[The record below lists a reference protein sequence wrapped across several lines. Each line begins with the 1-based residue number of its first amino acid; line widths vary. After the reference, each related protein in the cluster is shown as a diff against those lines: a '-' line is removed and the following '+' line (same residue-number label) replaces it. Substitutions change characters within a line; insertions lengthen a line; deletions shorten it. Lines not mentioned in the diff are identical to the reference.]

1 LATVSQ
7 LRKALPRAKAA
18 GDTAAVN
25 SILRQLRNMNASA
38 SEKEIFPVELAEG
51 VASGIIGIGQ
61 GFGELGA
68 SAVDLVAG
76 TDYASAV
83 TNSAEELR
91 DSLGIDPEGF
101 IGKGA
106 EVLTQFVVPGVAAAR
121 AVGGISKVG
130 RSIGQAKGAKDA
142 LTSAER
148 FGFIAKD
155 LGAAAAVDA
164 AVSTDGM
171 TTIGDFFGGGF
182 TATDDTIGLDGRAE
196 ALRRIKNKL
205 KIGAEAGI
213 AGAAITGAFT
223 GVKAVGKGVKASQV
237 GQDAIAGLSD
247 LEQKRIF
254 SSDELSGGQQLFADL
269 MAGFRYRSFLPEQIA
284 TRRLGITGAVE
295 KDIKQAEMNLNS
307 LENDLN
313 KSLGAV
319 SKEELGSERMRYMNI
334 LNDFVTE
341 ADETK
346 RAGHLEKLP
355 SNELR
360 NTARRMRKHVDDLS
374 KYISRESNFIK
385 YAGDLKVQ
393 DKEAAGKTIKQVI
406 DSNVG
411 SYFRRRFKVFEDSK
425 YTPDAESIKVA
436 ESFFKN
442 KKEGRKFV
450 EGELTN
456 ELRRTNSSP
465 AFEELLE
472 KNFGLTRANNNIIGN
487 GAKATVKITGDV
499 TDDMAKYAREELFK
513 RYKSLANRKHRGGTV
528 AIDRLK
534 TGMFIERKTL
544 PKNVRRLLG
553 EIDDPREAYLGTV
566 ADLAQFKATDD
577 YFGMIEQMA
586 KNNTSIGKYFF
597 REGTINPASITA
609 TNKVGTPFTDYEI
622 EKMLE
627 TGEYVRLGSD
637 IAPSILK
644 DPTVKLTAAGRG
656 KIQESVLQSGWGNL
670 NGFVVPKKIYDN
682 LTSTVLA
689 ETNPFAQITR
699 KLMGGLL
706 RAKGVSQYS
715 KTILSPITQIRN
727 FTTASLFALANG
739 NVGAGMKGDLASSAS
754 MVFQNL
760 RGLAKDPASQAT
772 FLKELEGMQIRGV
785 LGTNTELKEIQDM
798 INKGI
803 GFSGRDPKSGAD
815 ALLSGSRFTEGL
827 ADTKLARGGGKLFKK
842 FEDLYQGSDDFWKIY
857 SYEFETRKLHN
868 ALRGLTDEQKF
879 MHLTKQGQDQ
889 VIASDTYQN
898 LVKSGGKIENGK
910 VTFGPD
916 NFVKNDRGVNTTE
929 VLRTKQGILDELI
942 KDKAAQIVR
951 DTVPNYNRAPGF
963 IKAVRKQPFFGNFVT
978 FPFEIYRTGTNI
990 ISQALEEINSGI
1002 PALKQQGIQR
1012 MTGFLTTTTVLP
1024 GALASLAYATTGV
1037 DRDEMKAFQRS
1048 FGAPWEKN
1056 ALLIPLGKD
1065 EDGKISYINF
1075 STSNPYD
1082 TLSRMGYAALNAI
1095 ETGDALDKSVPDIM
1109 GSVMT
1114 ESIFEFAK
1122 PFADQSMVAEAL
1134 LDVTARNG
1142 RQTQGGE
1149 VYNEQDTT
1157 VTKFQKSMLHVMET
1171 ILPNIVPLQVS
1182 GGELGISRGVRGVL
1196 GDPFGGFFG
1205 EFGVVNPKDKMGN
1218 ERTGLGEL
1226 SRLTGFSSMT
1236 FDPKRGLKYAAR
1248 RFQRGQ
1254 SDANRLFTK
1263 YTDDENATPN
1273 TFLRGYQYANQ
1284 QKLAND
1290 KQYYRM
1296 IEDLRSM
1303 GVPNAEIGR
1312 ILKANGI
1319 SGWKDI
1325 IKGKY
1330 RPVSISPQSIRK
1342 MKVAGTYNTFPTQQI
1357 NSLRQSMSRID
1368 LSTEF
1373 EPEENI
1379 IYDKVLNPL
1388 GAVKDALSN
1397 IVPAAEAGTMPTSQ
1411 MPQFTQPQ
1419 VTTSPTSLAGDNPAT
1434 QEIANRLTRQ

>member
-1 LATVSQ
+1 MATVSQ

-91 DSLGIDPEGF
+91 DNLGIDPEGF

-205 KIGAEAGI
+205 KIGAEAGV
-213 AGAAITGAFT
+213 AGAAVTGAFA
-223 GVKAVGKGVKASQV
+223 GAKAASKGIKASQL
-237 GQDAIAGLSD
+237 GQDAASGLTE
-247 LEQKRIF
+247 LERKRVF
-254 SSDELSGGQQLFADL
+254 SPDELSTGQQFFADL

-284 TRRLGITGAVE
+284 TRRLGITGAVQN
-295 KDIKQAEMNLNS
+295 DIKKAEMNLNS
-307 LENDLN
+307 LERDLN
-313 KSLGAV
+313 KALGGM
-319 SKEELGSERMRYMNI
+319 SKEQLGSERMRYMNI

-346 RAGHLEKLP
+346 RAGHLKQLP
-355 SNELR
+355 NNELK
-360 NTARRMRKHVDDLS
+360 NTAKRMRNHVDDLS
-374 KYISRESNFIK
+374 KYILKESNFIR
-385 YAGDLKVQ
+385 YAGDLNAGEKQ
-393 DKEAAGKTIKQVI
+393 LAGKTVKEVI
-406 DSNVG
+406 ESNIG
-411 SYFRRRFKVFEDSK
+411 SYLRRRYKIFEDAR
-425 YTPDAESIKVA
+425 YTPDEGTIKAA
-436 ESFFKN
+436 ESFLKSTNRTGTGGGKN
-442 KKEGRKFV
+442 FVESELTRELRVNPANIDRYKKELGIADNEIVGAGNTIKVKLTGNVNDATAKFV
-450 EGELTN
+450 
-456 ELRRTNSSP
+456 
-465 AFEELLE
+465 
-472 KNFGLTRANNNIIGN
+472 
-487 GAKATVKITGDV
+487 
-499 TDDMAKYAREELFK
+499 RESIFK
-513 RYKSLANRKHRGGTV
+513 RYKGISNRKHRGGTV
-528 AIDRLK
+528 ATERLK
-534 TGMFIERKTL
+534 TGMFLERAEL
-544 PKNVRRLLG
+544 PTNIKRLLG

-586 KNNTSIGKYFF
+586 ANNASIGKYFF
-597 REGTINPASITA
+597 KEDKVNPATGK
-609 TNKVGTPFTDYEI
+609 TFTEYEI
-622 EKMLE
+622 KDMLDS
-627 TGEYVRLGSD
+627 GDYVRLGSTD
-637 IAPSILK
+637 APSILK
-644 DPTVKLTAAGRG
+644 TGEDIQLTSAG
-656 KIQESVLQSGWGNL
+656 KQSIAESELRSGWGSI
-670 NGFVVPKKIYDN
+670 NGYIVPRKIYDN
-682 LTSTVLA
+682 MTSTVLA
-689 ETNPFAQITR
+689 ETSPFAQAAKKI
-699 KLMGGLL
+699 MGGLL
-706 RAKGVSQYS
+706 RAKGISQYS

-739 NVGAGMKGDLASSAS
+739 NVGAGMKGDLASSAD

-760 RGLAKDPASQAT
+760 RGLSKDPASQEK
-772 FLKELEGMQIRGV
+772 FLEELEGMQRRGV

-798 INKGI
+798 INKGV
-803 GFSGRDPKSGAD
+803 GFSDRDPKSGAA
-815 ALLSGSRFTEGL
+815 ALFSGSRFTEGL
-827 ADTKLARGGGKLFKK
+827 ADTKLARGGGKALKK
-842 FEDLYQGSDDFWKIY
+842 FEELYQGSDDFWKIY
-857 SYEFETRKLHN
+857 YYEFETRKLHN

-916 NFVKNDRGVNTTE
+916 NFVKNVDGTSTTQL
-929 VLRTKQGILDELI
+929 LRTKQGILDELI

-1157 VTKFQKSMLHVMET
+1157 VVQLQKSMLHVMET

-1182 GGELGISRGVRGVL
+1182 GGELGISRGARGIL
-1196 GDPFGGFFG
+1196 G

-1226 SRLTGFSSMT
+1226 SRLTGFSSQT

-1273 TFLRGYQYANQ
+1273 TFLKGYQYANQ

-1330 RPVSISPQSIRK
+1330 KPVSISPQSIRK
-1342 MKVAGTYNTFPTQQI
+1342 MKVAGTYSTFPTQQI

-1368 LSTEF
+1368 LSTEY
-1373 EPEENI
+1373 EPEESI
-1379 IYDKVLNPL
+1379 VFDKVLNPL

-1419 VTTSPTSLAGDNPAT
+1419 FTTSPASLAGSNPAT